1 MGNADVYN
9 VWLNEWIPLCILIFK
24 YGGVMRQI
32 LDRKLSGQGLITSV
46 MLVFVQLS
54 SRHDFSPH
62 QPCVRVPVSQ
72 LWNAGEMEAE
82 GTSWLVRASW
92 VMLVDEHLSMN
103 SGICILSSA
112 SSTRWTLFRNVPSSS
127 NKWGSDIKIAQRA
140 YSSLLQRWY
149 PECGSHPALALDCL
163 VYFRERCWSS

>member
-1 MGNADVYN
+1 
-9 VWLNEWIPLCILIFK
+9 
-24 YGGVMRQI
+24 MRQI

-82 GTSWLVRASW
+82 GTSWLVHAS
-92 VMLVDEHLSMN
+92 
-103 SGICILSSA
+103 
-112 SSTRWTLFRNVPSSS
+112 
-127 NKWGSDIKIAQRA
+127 
-140 YSSLLQRWY
+140 
-149 PECGSHPALALDCL
+149 
-163 VYFRERCWSS
+163 

>member
-1 MGNADVYN
+1 M
-9 VWLNEWIPLCILIFK
+9 NEYPLSIRIFK

-82 GTSWLVRASW
+82 GTSWLVHASW
-92 VMLVDEHLSMN
+92 VMLVDEHLSMI

-112 SSTRWTLFRNVPSSS
+112 SSTRWMLSRNVPSSS
-127 NKWGSDIKIAQRA
+127 NKWGSDVKIAQRA

-149 PECGSHPALALDCL
+149 PECGSHPALALDYL
-163 VYFRERCWSS
+163 VYFRERCWSG